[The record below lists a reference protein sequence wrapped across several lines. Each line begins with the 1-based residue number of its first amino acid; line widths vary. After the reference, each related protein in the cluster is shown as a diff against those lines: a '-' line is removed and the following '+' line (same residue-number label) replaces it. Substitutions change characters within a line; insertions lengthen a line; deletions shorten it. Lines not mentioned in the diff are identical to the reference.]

1 MKAVS
6 LSTRGQLY
14 NPHAA
19 SYERLRIEV
28 ALNYG
33 WSLEP
38 TNAAYTTLRP
48 PAAQTAIFKQNYT
61 RTPTGNEYRLW
72 NGKKW
77 YRKQGAPITAVPGT
91 SPHGRGDTV
100 DFGNLGGFNG
110 TRFKQL
116 SRVAGFHGWSNAEGR
131 SVNEPWH
138 WTHNAKSDQSAQAR
152 GWYHVNRPGQKLTQT
167 YDSKGRKLRLRP
179 WRFNVYLS
187 GTIRWNGR
195 LWGVTNYGNLYLM
208 SNLTKGKAPKFKA
221 GWFHTTR
228 TTTNG
233 WDKALKKVLHKRKP
247 GFNVYAA
254 SVEVRGSTT
263 YLVTRYG
270 TRYPAHE
277 LVKGKSKSED
287 PGWYT
292 VSGLTGTNRL
302 MGRNGPS
309 QRHKIKHRRKNGFE
323 VYAVK
328 IVKGDGLTWAV
339 TRHGT
344 YYSTAF
350 LTKGKSKK
358 P

>member
-1 MKAVS
+1 MKAIS
-6 LSTRGQLY
+6 LSTRGELY

-38 TNAAYTTLRP
+38 TSAAYTTLRP
-48 PAAQTAIFKQNYT
+48 LDAQIRIFKQNYT
-61 RTPTGNEYRLW
+61 QTPTGNEYRLW
-72 NGKKW
+72 NGQKW
-77 YRKQGAPITAVPGT
+77 YRKQGAPNTAVPGT

-116 SRVAGFHGWSNAEGR
+116 TQVAGFHGWSNTEGR

-138 WTHNAKSDQSAQAR
+138 WTHDAKSDQSAKAR
-152 GWYHVNRPGQKLTQT
+152 GWYHVNRPGQKRTQS
-167 YDSKGRKLRLRP
+167 YNSKGGKARMRS
-179 WRFNVYLS
+179 WRFNVFIS

-195 LWGVTNYGNLYLM
+195 LWGVTNYGNLYAM
-208 SNLTKGKAPKFKA
+208 NHLTKGKAPKFKA

-247 GFNVYAA
+247 GFNIYATSA
-254 SVEVRGSTT
+254 EVRSNGKT

-270 TRYPAHE
+270 TRYRAHE
-277 LVKGKSKSED
+277 LISGK
-287 PGWYT
+287 
-292 VSGLTGTNRL
+292 
-302 MGRNGPS
+302 
-309 QRHKIKHRRKNGFE
+309 
-323 VYAVK
+323 A
-328 IVKGDGLTWAV
+328 
-339 TRHGT
+339 
-344 YYSTAF
+344 
-350 LTKGKSKK
+350 K
-358 P
+358 PKP